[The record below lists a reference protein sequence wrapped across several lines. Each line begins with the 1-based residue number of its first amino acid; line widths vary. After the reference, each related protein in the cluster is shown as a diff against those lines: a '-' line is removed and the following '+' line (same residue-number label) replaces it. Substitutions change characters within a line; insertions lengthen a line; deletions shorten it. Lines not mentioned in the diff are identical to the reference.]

1 MPGVP
6 PARYAYLGPEGTFA
20 EAALRTLPAAAKGDL
35 QPQVSVTAALD
46 AVRRG
51 EADHALVP
59 IENSV
64 EGSVSA
70 TLDEL
75 AVGDLLMVTRE
86 VLLPVSFAL
95 MARPGTGLHQVR
107 RVATHPH
114 AAAQCRRWLTTAL
127 PDATVVPALS
137 TAAAAAGLADGSA
150 NHDAAIAAPIAAERY
165 RLEVLARD
173 VEDYPDAVTRF
184 VMVSRPGEPPLPSG
198 HDKTSLVA
206 FISDDHPGALLEV
219 LTELSVRGVN
229 LTRIESRPTGE
240 GMGRYCFSIDCEGHV
255 DDARLGEALSG
266 LRRVCP
272 DVRFLGSYPRAGR
285 GPPPRRRSA
294 MPPRRTRC
302 SATPPRGSVGSATGR
317 SSVRPPLAWPVR
329 GRCVLPASTASA
341 RPASGSPRSASRT
354 PARTASSWAP
364 NAMPRNRAIDV
375 R

>member
-6 PARYAYLGPEGTFA
+6 PARYAYLGPAGTFA
-20 EAALRTLPAAAKGDL
+20 EAALRTIPAATKAEL
-35 QPQVSVTAALD
+35 QPHASVTFALD
-46 AVRRG
+46 AVREG

-75 AVGDLLMVTRE
+75 ALGEPLMITRE

-95 MARPGTGLHQVR
+95 LVRPGTALTQVR
-107 RVATHPH
+107 RVASHPH
-114 AAAQCRRWLTTAL
+114 AAAQCRRWLATVL

-137 TAAAAAGLADGSA
+137 TAAAAASLANGNEASSGDA
-150 NHDAAIAAPIAAERY
+150 HDAAIAAPIAANEY

-173 VEDYPDAVTRF
+173 IEDNPDAVTRF
-184 VMVSRPGEPPLPSG
+184 VLVSRPGEPPLPTG

-219 LTELSVRGVN
+219 LTELAVRGVN

-240 GMGRYCFSIDCEGHV
+240 RLGRYCFSIDCEGHV
-255 DDARLGEALSG
+255 DDVRLGEALSG

-272 DVRFLGSYPRAGR
+272 DVRFLGSYPRADHGEAADSAARDAAEKDALYRDAAAWLGR
-285 GPPPRRRSA
+285 IRN
-294 MPPRRTRC
+294 
-302 SATPPRGSVGSATGR
+302 GR
-317 SSVRPPLAWPVR
+317 L
-329 GRCVLPASTASA
+329 
-341 RPASGSPRSASRT
+341 
-354 PARTASSWAP
+354 
-364 NAMPRNRAIDV
+364 
-375 R
+375 

>member
-20 EAALRTLPAAAKGDL
+20 EAALRTVPAAAKGDL
-35 QPQVSVTAALD
+35 QPQVSVGAALE

-64 EGSVSA
+64 EGSVST

-75 AVGDLLMVTRE
+75 AVGEPLMVTRE
-86 VLLPVSFAL
+86 VLLPVTFAL
-95 MARPGTGLHQVR
+95 MARPGTALTSVR

-114 AAAQCRRWLTTAL
+114 AAAQCRRWLATVL

-137 TAAAAAGLADGSA
+137 TAAAAASIADGSA
-150 NHDAAIAAPIAAERY
+150 SHDAAIAAPIAAEHY
-165 RLEVLARD
+165 RLEVLASD
-173 VEDYPDAVTRF
+173 VEDNPDAVTRF
-184 VMVSRPGEPPLPSG
+184 VMVSRPGEPPLPTG

-240 GMGRYCFSIDCEGHV
+240 AMGRYCFSIDCEGHV

-272 DVRFLGSYPRAGR
+272 DVRFLGSYPRADR
-285 GPPPRRRSA
+285 GAAADAAAKDAAEKDVVFRD
-294 MPPRRTRC
+294 
-302 SATPPRGSVGSATGR
+302 
-317 SSVRPPLAWPVR
+317 
-329 GRCVLPASTASA
+329 ASA
-341 RPASGSPRSASRT
+341 WLGRI
-354 PARTASSWAP
+354 
-364 NAMPRNRAIDV
+364 RNGRV
-375 R
+375 